1 MYLIENMQI
10 QLFRTAAENLRRVSL
25 EHRYKIWIINSG
37 PLIDF
42 MSDSK
47 GFRDGH
53 EISFV
58 A

>member
-25 EHRYKIWIINSG
+25 EHRYIWIINSG

-47 GFRDGH
+47 GFRDGQ
-53 EISFV
+53 EISFL